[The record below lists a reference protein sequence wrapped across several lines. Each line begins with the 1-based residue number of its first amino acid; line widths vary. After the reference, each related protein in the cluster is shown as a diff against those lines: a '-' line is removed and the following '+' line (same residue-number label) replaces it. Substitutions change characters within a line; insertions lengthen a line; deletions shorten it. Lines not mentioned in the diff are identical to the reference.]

1 MTTAYAIQTIL
12 EILAVLFVVYG
23 ILNEKKFVAFENKV
37 CRIIRRKLILY
48 KKRKAAS
55 AEKAKR
61 TVAVKVHSD
70 KPVQAGGR
78 RNIYSAQFVA

>member
-37 CRIIRRKLILY
+37 CRIIRRKVILHR
-48 KKRKAAS
+48 KRKAIEA
-55 AEKAKR
+55 AKAKR
-61 TVAVKVHSD
+61 TAVDKIRSD
-70 KPVQAGGR
+70 EPVQAER
-78 RNIYSAQFVA
+78 RSVYSAQFVA

>member
-37 CRIIRRKLILY
+37 CRIIKRKICVY
-48 KKRKAAS
+48 RKRKAIEA
-55 AEKAKR
+55 AKAKKAMVPEIR
-61 TVAVKVHSD
+61 KNKRSYTEN
-70 KPVQAGGR
+70 R
-78 RNIYSAQFVA
+78 RVYQTQFVA

>member
-37 CRIIRRKLILY
+37 CRIIKRKVYIY
-48 KKRKAAS
+48 RKRKAIEA
-55 AEKAKR
+55 AKAK
-61 TVAVKVHSD
+61 KVVTPEIRNAKRSYTEN
-70 KPVQAGGR
+70 R
-78 RNIYSAQFVA
+78 RVYQTQFVA